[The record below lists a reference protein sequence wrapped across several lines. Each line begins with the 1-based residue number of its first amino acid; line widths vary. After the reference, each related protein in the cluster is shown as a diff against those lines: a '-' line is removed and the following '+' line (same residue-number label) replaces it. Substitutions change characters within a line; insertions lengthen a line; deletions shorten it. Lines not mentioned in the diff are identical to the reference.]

1 MAARAM
7 WSGTISFGLVTIP
20 VKLFSATSSHNVSFN
35 QLHKKCKSRIK
46 YQVYC
51 PECDD
56 EVPRSDL
63 EKGYE
68 YAKDQYVIVED
79 SDFEKLPVAS
89 KKVIEL
95 TSFVKL
101 DQVDPIYFES
111 SYYLAPDAVGKKA
124 YSLLVHSLKDKDLI
138 GIGKI
143 ALRQQERICA
153 LRASAEGIVLST
165 LLYADEV
172 KEMPEGVPEN
182 SSVSDKELK
191 MATSLIDLLTEE
203 EFDPRQYKDEYQT
216 ALMEMIEAKI
226 AGEEIVEAPEPSKPS
241 KVVDLMAALRASVEA
256 AEKKRGGGKA
266 AEDEDEEEPAHQKK
280 KAG

>member
-35 QLHKKCKSRIK
+35 LLHKSCKSRVK
-46 YQVYC
+46 YQVFC
-51 PECDD
+51 PEHEK

-63 EKGYE
+63 VKGYE
-68 YAKDQYVIVED
+68 YAKDQYVILDEED
-79 SDFEKLPVAS
+79 FDKLPVPS
-89 KKVIEL
+89 KKVVEL
-95 TSFVKL
+95 TAFVKL
-101 DQVDPIYFES
+101 EQVDPVFFES
-111 SYYLAPDAVGKKA
+111 SYYLAPDTIGKKA
-124 YSLLVHSLKDKDLI
+124 YSLLVKSLKEKGLI

-153 LRASAEGIVLST
+153 LRAKDDGIVLST

-172 KEMPEGVPEN
+172 KEMPEGVPEQQD
-182 SSVSDKELK
+182 VSEKELK

-203 EFDPRQYKDEYQT
+203 EFDPKQYKDEYQT
-216 ALMEMIEAKI
+216 ALMTMIDQKI
-226 AGEEIVEAPEPSKPS
+226 AGEEIVETPEPKKPA

-256 AEKKRGGGKA
+256 AEKKRSGGGKA
-266 AEDEDEEEPAHQKK
+266 EEDEEEHHHKKK

>member
-20 VKLFSATSSHNVSFN
+20 VKLFSATHSHNVSFN
-35 QLHKKCKSRIK
+35 LLHKKCKSRVK

-51 PECDD
+51 PEDD
-56 EVPRSDL
+56 EEVPRSDL
-63 EKGYE
+63 VKGYE
-68 YAKDQYVIVED
+68 YAKNQFVILD
-79 SDFEKLPVAS
+79 DKDFEKLPVAS

-95 TSFVKL
+95 TSFVSL
-101 DQVDPIYFES
+101 DKVDPLYFES
-111 SYYLAPDAVGKKA
+111 SYYLSPDAVGKKA
-124 YSLLVHSLKDKDLI
+124 YALLVQSLQEKQLI

-153 LRASAEGIVLST
+153 LRAKEDGIVLST

-172 KEMPEGVPEN
+172 KEQPEGVEKQE
-182 SSVSDKELK
+182 VSEKELK
-191 MATSLIDLLTEE
+191 MATSLIELLTED
-203 EFDPRQYKDEYQT
+203 EFDPKAYKDEYQT
-216 ALMEMIEAKI
+216 ALMHLIDQKI
-226 AGEEIVEAPEPSKPS
+226 AGEEVTEAAEPKKPA

-256 AEKKRGGGKA
+256 AEKKRAGGGKA
-266 AEDEDEEEPAHQKK
+266 SEDDEEEHAHKKK

>member
-20 VKLFSATSSHNVSFN
+20 VKLFSATTSHNVSFHL
-35 QLHKKCKSRIK
+35 LHDTCKSRVK

-51 PECDD
+51 PVHEK

-63 EKGYE
+63 VKGYE
-68 YAKDQYVIVED
+68 YAKDQYAILDEED
-79 SDFEKLPVAS
+79 FDKLPVPS
-89 KKVIEL
+89 KKVINL
-95 TSFVKL
+95 SSFVDL
-101 DQVDPIYFES
+101 DQVDPLYFES
-111 SYYLAPDAVGKKA
+111 SYYLAPDAIGRKA
-124 YSLLVHSLKDKDLI
+124 YALLVQSLKEKKLV

-153 LRASAEGIVLST
+153 LRAKEDGIVLST
-165 LLYADEV
+165 LLYADEIR
-172 KEMPEGVPEN
+172 EMPEGVPEN
-182 SSVSDKELK
+182 LEVSDKELK

-203 EFDPRQYKDEYQT
+203 KFDASAYKDEYRD
-216 ALMEMIEAKI
+216 ALMAMIDDKI
-226 AGEEIVEAPEPSKPS
+226 AGKEIAEAPEPKQPA

-256 AEKKRGGGKA
+256 AEKARGGRSF
-266 AEDEDEEEPAHQKK
+266 DEDEEKQK